1 VYQRILV
8 PIDGSATAE
17 RGLMEAIAIA
27 RSSGGS
33 IRVIHV
39 LDELVFVSGFETGA
53 SYANTVLPQLRK
65 GSERIVLAARDR
77 AQAAGVSADTLCVEC
92 FARRTSDVIVEQ
104 AAAWPADLIVIGTHG
119 RRGVSRLMLG
129 SDAEQVLRLASVPV
143 LLIRSTEGGIRAPA
157 AKAADSE
164 AGASAMAG

>member
-1 VYQRILV
+1 MYQRILV

-17 RGLMEAIAIA
+17 RGLTEAIAIA
-27 RSSGGS
+27 RASGGS

-65 GSERIVLAARDR
+65 NSERIVLAARDR
-77 AQAAGVSADTLCVEC
+77 AQAAGVSVDTLCVEC

-129 SDAEQVLRLASVPV
+129 SDAEQVLRLAPVPV
-143 LLIRSTEGGIRAPA
+143 LLIRSAESGTRAPS
-157 AKAADSE
+157 AKAAESE

>member
-17 RGLMEAIAIA
+17 RGLTEAIAIA

-65 GSERIVLAARDR
+65 SSERIVLAARDR
-77 AQAAGVSADTLCVEC
+77 AQAAGVSVDTLCVEC
-92 FARRTSDVIVEQ
+92 FARRTADVIVEQ

-129 SDAEQVLRLASVPV
+129 SDAEQVLRLAPVPV
-143 LLIRSTEGGIRAPA
+143 LLTRSGESGTRAPM
-157 AKAADSE
+157 AKAAETE
-164 AGASAMAG
+164 AGASAVAG

>member
-17 RGLMEAIAIA
+17 RGLTEAIAIA
-27 RSSGGS
+27 RESGGS

-65 GSERIVLAARDR
+65 SSERIVLAARDR
-77 AQAAGVSADTLCVEC
+77 AQAAGVSVDTLCVEC

-129 SDAEQVLRLASVPV
+129 SDAEQVLRLAHVPV
-143 LLIRSTEGGIRAPA
+143 LLIRSAESGTRAPS
-157 AKAADSE
+157 AKAAATE

>member
-1 VYQRILV
+1 MYQRILV

-17 RGLMEAIAIA
+17 RGLTEAIAIA
-27 RSSGGS
+27 GASGGS

-65 GSERIVLAARDR
+65 SSERIVLAARDR
-77 AQAAGVSADTLCVEC
+77 AQAAGVSVDTLCVEC

-129 SDAEQVLRLASVPV
+129 SDAEQVLRLAPVPV
-143 LLIRSTEGGIRAPA
+143 LLIRSAESGTRAPS
-157 AKAADSE
+157 AKAAKTE
-164 AGASAMAG
+164 AGAGAMAG